1 MIDYLNPHHVYIDA
15 HNAPDLS
22 VEVKRDE
29 AQNMRQLPAT
39 IVPKTVEIQH
49 KSARFYESSV
59 SYDTA
64 PAADCPVCGGMY
76 KGESCEMC
84 GYDGELIRENVG
96 KDAINR
102 YCMYGRKPVEVIE

>member
-1 MIDYLNPHHVYIDA
+1 MTDYLNPHHVYIDTQA
-15 HNAPDLS
+15 APDLS
-22 VEVKRDE
+22 MNVKRGDTT
-29 AQNMRQLPAT
+29 AN
-39 IVPKTVEIQH
+39 IVPKTVETQH

-76 KGESCEMC
+76 KGESCEVC
-84 GYDGELIRENVG
+84 GYDGDLIRENVG

-102 YCMYGRKPVEVIE
+102 HCMYGKKPVEVIE

>member
-1 MIDYLNPHHVYIDA
+1 MIDYLNPNHVYIDNQA
-15 HNAPDLS
+15 APDLS
-22 VEVKRDE
+22 MNVKRGD
-29 AQNMRQLPAT
+29 AT
-39 IVPKTVEIQH
+39 ANIVPKTVGTLH

-64 PAADCPVCGGMY
+64 PAADCQVCGGMY
-76 KGESCEMC
+76 KGESCEVC

-102 YCMYGRKPVEVIE
+102 YCMYGRKAAVE